1 MRLKDEFLTHTS
13 GGEAYLVPS
22 GNLEFRGL
30 VKGNETLG
38 EVIELLKTDTT
49 EAEIVKTLRKKY
61 DAPAVTIE
69 FDVRKAVEIL
79 RSVGALIE

>member
-30 VKGNETLG
+30 EKGNETLG

-49 EAEIVKTLRKKY
+49 EAEIVKTLRKNMTRQ
-61 DAPAVTIE
+61 P
-69 FDVRKAVEIL
+69 
-79 RSVGALIE
+79 GQ

>member
-49 EAEIVKTLRKKY
+49 ETQIVKNLRKKY
-61 DAPAVTIE
+61 DAPAGTIE
-69 FDVRKAVEIL
+69 FDVRRAVEVL

>member
-13 GGEAYLVPS
+13 GYESYLVPS

-30 VKGNETLG
+30 VKGNKTLG

-49 EAEIVKTLRKKY
+49 EAQIVKLCEKNTMR
-61 DAPAVTIE
+61 PTE
-69 FDVRKAVEIL
+69 
-79 RSVGALIE
+79 

>member
-30 VKGNETLG
+30 IKGNETLG

-49 EAEIVKTLRKKY
+49 EAQIVKDLREKY
-61 DAPAVTIE
+61 NAPAGTIE
-69 FDVRKAVEIL
+69 FDVKKAVEVL
-79 RSVGALIE
+79 RSVGAIIE